1 MPRPQGALTGA
12 HPGHS
17 VSANKTLEECA
28 VPYGSNRRFCDADS
42 HIMETVDWVERH
54 ADADVRKKLPQL
66 SLVKAGTASFDFIN
80 QAVAKQQER
89 AARGK
94 VHTDVVRGAKGWG
107 GYGAFDPAERTKA
120 LDDLGFARQLVFSTF
135 SAGQYLSHKD
145 MDVRYGGIRAHNRAM
160 AEFCGD
166 DDRLIAVGQVSLA
179 DPARCVEE
187 MKEGVRLGC
196 GAFWIP
202 GAPVDDK
209 SPGHPDFDIVWQA
222 FCDLGLPFMLHV
234 GPNSPVKL
242 AAYENNGK
250 PRPKDI
256 TGAEGGE
263 NLRVRDF
270 MLLSVGPQQFL
281 TALVFDGVFERFPA
295 LRGGVIELGA
305 GWVPEYLRTLDLSQK
320 IFKRTDESVAA
331 LPMRASEYIR
341 RAVKFTPFPGED
353 VGRMIADA
361 GPELFLFSSDYPHPE
376 GTDDPIGRFER
387 TFKEVSEEA
396 KEKFYYSNF
405 QEMMGAGA

>member
-1 MPRPQGALTGA
+1 M
-12 HPGHS
+12 
-17 VSANKTLEECA
+17 
-28 VPYGSNRRFCDADS
+28 PYGSNRRFCDADS
-42 HIMETVDWVERH
+42 HILETVDWVERH
-54 ADADVRKKLPQL
+54 ADAEVRSKLPPL
-66 SLVKAGTASFDFIN
+66 SLVSSGTKSFEVIN
-80 QAVAKQQER
+80 HAVEKVRDR
-89 AARGK
+89 AAKGK
-94 VHTDVVRGAKGWG
+94 VHTDVVRGTKGWG
-107 GYGAFDPAERTKA
+107 AYGAFDPAERKLA
-120 LDDLGFARQLVFSTF
+120 LDDLGFSRQLVFSTF
-135 SAGQYLSHKD
+135 AATQYLRHDD
-145 MDVRYGGIRAHNRAM
+145 MDIRYGGIRAHNRAM
-160 AEFCGD
+160 AEFCRD
-166 DDRLIAVGQVSLA
+166 DERLIAVGQLSLQ

-187 MKEGVRLGC
+187 LREGVRLGC
-196 GAFWIP
+196 GAFWVP
-202 GAPVDDK
+202 GMPAGDR
-209 SPGHPDFDIVWQA
+209 SPGHPDFDVVWQA
-222 FCDLGLPFMLHV
+222 FVDAGVPFMLHV
-234 GPNSPVKL
+234 GPNSRTALP
-242 AAYENNGK
+242 AYENNGQ

-331 LPMRASEYIR
+331 LTLKASDYIR

-361 GPELFLFSSDYPHPE
+361 GPDLFLFSSDYPHPE

-387 TFKEVSEEA
+387 TFKDIDEAA

-405 QEMMGAGA
+405 QEMMGA

>member
-1 MPRPQGALTGA
+1 M
-12 HPGHS
+12 
-17 VSANKTLEECA
+17 
-28 VPYGSNRRFCDADS
+28 PYGSNRRFCDADS
-42 HIMETVDWVERH
+42 HIMETVDWIERH
-54 ADADVRKKLPQL
+54 ADPDVRAKLPQL
-66 SLVKAGTASFDFIN
+66 SLVKSATASFDFIN
-80 QAVAKQQER
+80 AAVAKQKDR

-94 VHTDVVRGAKGWG
+94 IHTDVVRGSKGWG
-107 GYGAFDPAERTKA
+107 AFGAFDPAERTLA
-120 LDDLGFARQLVFSTF
+120 MDDLGFARQLVFSTF
-135 SAGQYLSHKD
+135 SAGQYLSHSD

-160 AEFCGD
+160 AEFCRGD
-166 DDRLIAVGQVSLA
+166 ERLIAVGQLSLA
-179 DPARCVEE
+179 DPERCVEE
-187 MKEGVRLGC
+187 MREGVRLGC
-196 GAFWIP
+196 GAFWVP
-202 GAPVDDK
+202 GAPVGEK
-209 SPGHPDFDIVWQA
+209 SPGHCDYDVVWQA
-222 FCDLGLPFMLHV
+222 FVDLGVPFMLHV
-234 GPNSPVKL
+234 GPNSPTKI

-281 TALVFDGVFERFPA
+281 TALVFDGVFARFPA

-320 IFKRTDESVAA
+320 IFRRTDETVAA
-331 LPMRASEYIR
+331 LPLRASDYIR

-361 GPELFLFSSDYPHPE
+361 GADLFLFSSDYPHPE

-387 TFKEVSEEA
+387 TFKDVDEEA
-396 KEKFYYSNF
+396 KEKFYYGNF
-405 QEMMGAGA
+405 QEMMGAS

>member
-1 MPRPQGALTGA
+1 M
-12 HPGHS
+12 
-17 VSANKTLEECA
+17 
-28 VPYGSNRRFCDADS
+28 PYGTNRRYCDADS
-42 HIMETVDWVERH
+42 HIMETVDWVEKH
-54 ADADVRKKLPQL
+54 ADPDVRKKLPEL
-66 SLVKAGTASFDFIN
+66 NLVKAGSATFDFIN
-80 QAVAKQQER
+80 RAVDKQRER
-89 AARGK
+89 ARTGK
-94 VHTDVVRGAKGWG
+94 VHTDVVRGTKGWG
-107 GYGAFDPAERTKA
+107 AYGAFDAAERKRA
-120 LDDLGFARQLVFSTF
+120 MDDLGFARQLVFSTF
-135 SAGQYLSHKD
+135 SAGQYLSHSD

-160 AEFCGD
+160 AEFCKD
-166 DDRLIAVGQVSLA
+166 DERLIAVGQLSLA
-179 DPARCVEE
+179 DPSRCVEE

-196 GAFWIP
+196 GTFWVP
-202 GAPVDDK
+202 GAPVGDK
-209 SPGHPDFDIVWQA
+209 SPGHPDFDIVWQS
-222 FCDLGLPFMLHV
+222 FCDLGIPFMLHV
-234 GPNSPVKL
+234 GPNSPTKL

-281 TALVFDGVFERFPA
+281 TALVFDGVFERFPN

-320 IFKRTDESVAA
+320 IFKRSDETVAA
-331 LPMRASEYIR
+331 LPMRASDYIR

-361 GPELFLFSSDYPHPE
+361 GAELFLFSSDYPHPE

-387 TFKEVSEEA
+387 TFKSVSEED

-405 QEMMGAGA
+405 QEMMAAQ

>member
-1 MPRPQGALTGA
+1 M
-12 HPGHS
+12 
-17 VSANKTLEECA
+17 
-28 VPYGSNRRFCDADS
+28 PYGSNRRFCDADS
-42 HIMETVDWVERH
+42 HIMETLDWVSRH
-54 ADADVRKKLPQL
+54 AAAAVKAKLPPLGL
-66 SLVKAGTASFDFIN
+66 SKAGTSSFDFIET
-80 QAVAKQQER
+80 AVAKQKDRE
-89 AARGK
+89 ARGK
-94 VHTDVVRGAKGWG
+94 VHTDVVRGSKGWNA
-107 GYGAFDPAERTKA
+107 YGAFDPAERKKA
-120 LDDLGFARQLVFSTF
+120 MDDLGFARQLVFSTF

-160 AEFCGD
+160 AEFCRD
-166 DDRLIAVGQVSLA
+166 DERLIAVGQLSLA
-179 DPARCVEE
+179 DPERCVEE
-187 MKEGVRLGC
+187 LKEGVRLGC

-209 SPGHPDFDIVWQA
+209 SPGHPDVDIVWQA
-222 FCDLGLPFMLHV
+222 FCDSGVPFMLHV
-234 GPNSPVKL
+234 GPNSPTKL

-256 TGAEGGE
+256 TGAESGE

-281 TALVFDGVFERFPA
+281 TALVFDGVFERFPK

-305 GWVPEYLRTLDLSQK
+305 GWVPEYLRTLDYSQK

-331 LPMRASEYIR
+331 LPMKASDYIR

-361 GPELFLFSSDYPHPE
+361 GADLFLFSSDYPHPE

-387 TFKEVSEEA
+387 TFSAVTEDE

-405 QEMMGAGA
+405 QEMMGAV